1 MVQLSRIARQ
11 EHPGQPLVLL
21 GHSMGSFAAQ
31 LYALDH
37 SGEIDVLIL
46 SGSGALDSPA
56 KVAHSA
62 SLGKSILNAHFERAR
77 TSFDWLSRDPAVV
90 DAFIADPLCFAELT
104 PDAGR
109 SAAHPGRDVVRKA

>member
-1 MVQLSRIARQ
+1 
-11 EHPGQPLVLL
+11 
-21 GHSMGSFAAQ
+21 MGSFAAQ

-56 KVAHSA
+56 TVAHSA

-109 SAAHPGRDVVRKA
+109 SAAHLGRDVVRKA